1 MLDSKLMKKIF
12 SLVFTALILFAACG
26 GNDEDAESVEIMDG
40 LSSGEQVIA
49 DALTAELVSDPEFPF
64 VDDATCISETSVSV
78 IGLDKLTELGFSATS
93 VDVPAAELPEELQEA
108 FTNAVLDCAGTSGL
122 AAYIVEASAEDDDGA
137 PLLMEDAECIANGLD
152 REQWYEFVASSFKA
166 ETPDDVFAA
175 EFFSAI
181 ITACPQILVN
191 SFMDDLGLDQEQAE
205 CLSESLS
212 DTLLNL
218 FATASGE
225 LEDNDVPPEL
235 FGDLIS
241 AFVDCGVDLSQL
253 E

>member
-1 MLDSKLMKKIF
+1 MKRILYLTVTAF
-12 SLVFTALILFAACG
+12 LVLGACG
-26 GNDEDAESVEIMDG
+26 GSNNDAESAGTSNG
-40 LSSGEQVIA
+40 LSSDEQVIA
-49 DALTAELVSDPEFPF
+49 DALTAELLSDPEFPF
-64 VDDATCISETSVSV
+64 VDDATCISETSVGV

-93 VDVPAAELPEELQEA
+93 VDIPAAELPEELQNA

-137 PLLMEDAECIANGLD
+137 PLRIEDAECIASGLD
-152 REQWYEFVASSFKA
+152 REQWYEFVASSFEA
-166 ETPDDVFAA
+166 ESPDDLFAA

-181 ITACPQILVN
+181 LTACPQILVN
-191 SFMDDLGLDQEQAE
+191 SFMDDLGLEQEQAE

-212 DTLLNL
+212 GTLLDL
-218 FATASGE
+218 FTSSSGG
-225 LEDNDVPPEL
+225 LEDGDVPPEL